1 MTITFETD
9 STVSDPWVQYRFGT
23 TDLHRLTHAE
33 SVKGKTTFECEL
45 YTNVTTVQKH
55 GLYIYGNGITITN
68 VNINKGIPWTGD
80 GGYDYVELTADKI
93 KDVELIS
100 APDDESVYTSPLN
113 GFGVNKMYSQKNELG
128 DGTYNQR
135 FLMQV
140 KTADVADVE
149 RYGIIVS
156 SGDKHVY
163 IKCYGLSSSITI
175 NGNSIKA
182 DEGCVFLSAAVVG
195 VNDAITL
202 RYSEFVYD

>member
-1 MTITFETD
+1 M
-9 STVSDPWVQYRFGT
+9 
-23 TDLHRLTHAE
+23 
-33 SVKGKTTFECEL
+33 
-45 YTNVTTVQKH
+45 
-55 GLYIYGNGITITN
+55 
-68 VNINKGIPWTGD
+68 
-80 GGYDYVELTADKI
+80 
-93 KDVELIS
+93 
-100 APDDESVYTSPLN
+100 YTSPLN